1 MGNLT
6 RRDLLKGLGL
16 GSVVLASG
24 GALAACSPNENET
37 GGAAKTSSQGSSY
50 QFAKRKSDIAG
61 MTQTE
66 TDVLVIGG
74 GGAGLCAALSA
85 AEQGAQVTLCEKTSV
100 LAEPPCFQAARF
112 PP

>member
-37 GGAAKTSSQGSSY
+37 GGAAKN
-50 QFAKRKSDIAG
+50 
-61 MTQTE
+61 
-66 TDVLVIGG
+66 LV
-74 GGAGLCAALSA
+74 
-85 AEQGAQVTLCEKTSV
+85 
-100 LAEPPCFQAARF
+100 AR
-112 PP
+112 

>member
-66 TDVLVIGG
+66 TDVL
-74 GGAGLCAALSA
+74 AEAERACAPRSALPS
-85 AEQGAQVTLCEKTSV
+85 K
-100 LAEPPCFQAARF
+100 ARK
-112 PP
+112 

>member
-16 GSVVLASG
+16 GSVVLASR

-37 GGAAKTSSQGSSY
+37 GAQQNLVASSSY

-100 LAEPPCFQAARF
+100 LGGATMLSSGKIPP
-112 PP
+112 

>member
-37 GGAAKTSSQGSSY
+37 GGRSKN
-50 QFAKRKSDIAG
+50 
-61 MTQTE
+61 
-66 TDVLVIGG
+66 LV
-74 GGAGLCAALSA
+74 
-85 AEQGAQVTLCEKTSV
+85 
-100 LAEPPCFQAARF
+100 AR
-112 PP
+112 